1 MEHGFVKA
9 LYKRC
14 RLNAKK
20 LEDADH
26 IETKKQSGAKVT
38 EAQIEK
44 LSKRAQYKAE
54 IAADLETLDLFLQH
68 H

>member
-38 EAQIEK
+38 EA
-44 LSKRAQYKAE
+44 
-54 IAADLETLDLFLQH
+54 
-68 H
+68 

>member
-1 MEHGFVKA
+1 MEHGFVKT

-14 RLNAKK
+14 RLNTKK

-26 IETKKQSGAKVT
+26 IETKKDSGAKVT
-38 EAQIEK
+38 DAQLEK

-54 IAADLETLDLFLQH
+54 IAADLDTLDLFLQH
-68 H
+68 Y

>member
-1 MEHGFVKA
+1 VFELRLSHKKELMEHGFVKA

-38 EAQIEK
+38 EA
-44 LSKRAQYKAE
+44 
-54 IAADLETLDLFLQH
+54 
-68 H
+68 